1 MVASEVVIIQRLVDD
16 ADELLSQV
24 VRVELLDVHEAGV
37 VLDGEPTA
45 ALAHLGS
52 PYVAR
57 IPSWRFTSCAI
68 VLPQAVFTERLREV
82 YIHQFSVGLI
92 AEGYR

>member
-1 MVASEVVIIQRLVDD
+1 MIASEVIVIQCLIDD
-16 ADELLSQV
+16 ADELFALV
-24 VRVELLDVHEAGV
+24 VGVELLDVHEAGV
-37 VLDGEPTA
+37 VLDGEPSAT
-45 ALAHLGS
+45 LANLGT

-68 VLPQAVFTERLREV
+68 VLPQAVFTEGLREV
-82 YIHQFSVGLI
+82 YIHQFPVGLV